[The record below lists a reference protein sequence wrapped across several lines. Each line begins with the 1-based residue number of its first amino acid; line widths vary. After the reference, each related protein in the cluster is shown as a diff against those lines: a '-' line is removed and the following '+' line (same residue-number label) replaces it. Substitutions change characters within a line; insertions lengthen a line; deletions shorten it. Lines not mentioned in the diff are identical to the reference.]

1 MNLQKQSFGRIN
13 DQIVVDL
20 FTLTNANGMSVKL
33 TNYGATIVSL
43 MVPDKSGQIVDV
55 ALGFDSVE
63 EYASAPDYF
72 GCIAGR
78 YANRIADGKFAI
90 DGNEHKLAQNDGH
103 NHLHGGH
110 QGFDKRI
117 WKIAEFAPGDQSGLS
132 FTYLSPDGEEG
143 YPGNLNTTVA
153 YTLTNDNALQIR
165 YQATTDQST
174 VVNLTN
180 HTYFNLAGAGSGD
193 ILAHELFIDADI
205 FTHVDQSLIPTG
217 DLQPV
222 TGTPLDFTQSTRI
235 GSRINVPHE
244 QLLRAQGYDHNWVL
258 NKPSGELGLAA
269 KVCEPR
275 TGITMAIHTTE
286 PGLQFYSGNFMAN
299 RINGKNGQI
308 YNHRSGFCLE
318 TQHFPDSP
326 NQPCFPSTILN
337 PNQIYSQTT
346 IYAFKN

>member
-43 MVPDKSGQIVDV
+43 MVPNKSGQLVDV

-63 EYASAPDYF
+63 EYASARDYF

-78 YANRIADGKFAI
+78 YANRIADGKFSLY
-90 DGNEHKLAQNDGH
+90 GNEHKLAQNDGH

-117 WKIAEFAPGDQSGLS
+117 WEIAEFAPGDQSGLS

-193 ILAHELFIDADI
+193 ILAHELFIDADF
-205 FTHVDQSLIPTG
+205 FTPVDQDLIPTG
-217 DLQPV
+217 DLQTV

-235 GSRINVPHE
+235 DSRINVPHE

>member
-43 MVPDKSGQIVDV
+43 MVPDKSGQLVDV
-55 ALGFDSVE
+55 ALGFESVE
-63 EYASAPDYF
+63 KYASARDYF

-78 YANRIADGKFAI
+78 YANRIADGKFSLY
-90 DGNEHKLAQNDGH
+90 GNEHKLAQNDGH

-117 WKIAEFAPGDQSGLS
+117 WEIAEFAPGDQSGLS

-143 YPGNLNTTVA
+143 YPGNLNTTVT
-153 YTLTNDNALQIR
+153 YTLTNDNALHIR
-165 YQATTDQST
+165 YRATTDQTT

-193 ILAHELFIDADI
+193 ILAHELFIDADF
-205 FTHVDQSLIPTG
+205 FTPVDQDLIPTG
-217 DLQPV
+217 DLQTV

-235 GSRINVPHE
+235 DSRINVPHE

-299 RINGKNGQI
+299 CINGKNGQI

>member
-1 MNLQKQSFGRIN
+1 MSLQKQSFGRLN
-13 DQIVVDL
+13 DQVPIDL
-20 FTLTNANGMSVKL
+20 FTLTHPNGMIVKL

-43 MVPDKSGQIVDV
+43 IVPDKSGQIVDV

-63 EYASAPDYF
+63 EYASARDYF

-78 YANRIADGKFAI
+78 YANRIADGKFTI
-90 DGNEHKLAQNDGH
+90 DGNEYKLAQNDGH
-103 NHLHGGH
+103 NHLHGGN
-110 QGFDKRI
+110 QGFDKKV
-117 WKIAEFAPGDQSGLS
+117 WEVTELPQDKESGLS
-132 FTYLSPDGEEG
+132 FSYLSPDGEEG
-143 YPGNLNTTVA
+143 YPGNLNTSVT
-153 YTLTNDNALQIR
+153 YTLTDDNALHIG
-165 YQATTDQST
+165 YQATTDQTT
-174 VVNLTN
+174 VVNLTS

-193 ILAHELFIDADI
+193 ILAHDLFIDADF
-205 FTHVDQSLIPTG
+205 FTPVDQSLIPTG
-217 DLQPV
+217 DLQTV

-235 GSRINVPHE
+235 GSRINAPHE

-258 NKPSGELGLAA
+258 NKPPGELGLAA

-286 PGLQFYSGNFMAN
+286 PGIQFYSGNFMAN

-318 TQHFPDSP
+318 TQYFPDSP